1 MLASMRGD
9 SRWYLEKA
17 QSKLRGGLAGA
28 VPQHHSLDRSYSCP
42 IRRNNTTFSF
52 AVVSEPLMSNCGCKP
67 AVLCSQ
73 PNQLPHRRPLPNAAG
88 ANPQFF
94 ALSITN
100 CHSDAL
106 SPKLRVQ
113 TRSSLLSA

>member
-52 AVVSEPLMSNCGCKP
+52 AVVSEPLMSNCGCEP
-67 AVLCSQ
+67 AVLCLQ
-73 PNQLPHRRPLPNAAG
+73 PNAESLIPYGSRSRVRYWAGDTVIWRLNRRVRWL
-88 ANPQFF
+88 
-94 ALSITN
+94 
-100 CHSDAL
+100 
-106 SPKLRVQ
+106 
-113 TRSSLLSA
+113 

>member
-1 MLASMRGD
+1 VLASMRGD

-52 AVVSEPLMSNCGCKP
+52 AVVSEPLMSNCGCEP
-67 AVLCSQ
+67 AVPCFQ
-73 PNQLPHRRPLPNAAG
+73 PK
-88 ANPQFF
+88 
-94 ALSITN
+94 S
-100 CHSDAL
+100 S
-106 SPKLRVQ
+106 SKLRRILPV
-113 TRSSLLSA
+113 LLICPIWRRI